1 VLAKLNRV
9 KKPVLSKTF
18 FFKDYTIEIVWF
30 WGWFKDLVTFKRRTY
45 DGKLFAIR
53 RIYVLHWISAK
64 SWNRCSDRDAIVKEI
79 HIWPLNLTILKSG
92 RQLFLQGR
100 GFDNRKSS

>member
-1 VLAKLNRV
+1 M
-9 KKPVLSKTF
+9 KPVSSKTF
-18 FFKDYTIEIVWF
+18 FFKNYTIEIVWF

-45 DGKLFAIR
+45 GNNELFAIR
-53 RIYVLHWISAK
+53 RFSVIDWS
-64 SWNRCSDRDAIVKEI
+64 RCFDKDAIYKEF
-79 HIWPLNLTILKSG
+79 HIWPLNLTIWKSG